1 MIVLVF
7 IGVFA
12 IVYYINFRR
21 SRKRLY
27 ELAERIPG
35 PFDYPLIGSTL
46 LTIGKDPLELVAH
59 LMELMHHLPS
69 PMRAW
74 LGPYLLV
81 VIDRPDMVQDILSSP
96 DCVQKPFMYDF
107 FRLSKGLFGAPAD
120 VWRKHRKLL
129 NTSFSPAVLKS
140 FVPILNAKAD
150 WFSRELSENVSS
162 ESFDVHTLLARYTL
176 ITISSTTLGADLS
189 VEKREVLEEYSSN
202 AIQMFTACFER
213 IYKAWLHPEF
223 LFRMTSAFTEEQK
236 RFKLFK
242 QMSQKIMHMRQ
253 SIATPSKPKDDQ
265 QDSDPEDRQE
275 LPRAKIFIE
284 RLEEIARD
292 PANSIDEDGF
302 QQHIDTL
309 MFGGNDTSAQAL
321 SNTLLTLGMYP
332 DWQEKVYQEIM
343 DVAPTGPISY
353 EDLSKLTC
361 MEMFLKETLRLLPI
375 TGLIARV
382 PTKEVQAKHVTIPT
396 GAIVLVPFLKI
407 HRDKTIWGPDAEVFN
422 PDNFLPER
430 CAQRHPYAYIPFSQ
444 GPRNCIGM
452 KYGWIS
458 MKILLCHVVRQY
470 RIATDIKLRDIK
482 LSLSLVMKLNT
493 KHLIRLERRCADLI
507 DVR

>member
-35 PFDYPLIGSTL
+35 PFDYPLIGSIL
-46 LTIGKDPLELVAH
+46 LTLGKDPLELVAH
-59 LMELMHHLPS
+59 LMELMHQLPS

-74 LGPYLLV
+74 LGPFLLV
-81 VIDRPDMVQDILSSP
+81 VIDRPEMVQDILNSP
-96 DCVQKPFMYDF
+96 DCLQKPFMYDF
-107 FRLSKGLFGAPAD
+107 FRLNKGLFGAPAAM
-120 VWRKHRKLL
+120 WRRHRKLL

-140 FVPILNAKAD
+140 FVPKLNAKAEQ
-150 WFSRELSENVSS
+150 FTRELDDKVSS
-162 ESFDVHTLLARYTL
+162 ECFDVHTLLARYTL
-176 ITISSTTLGADLS
+176 VTISSTTLGADLS
-189 VEKREVLEEYSSN
+189 VERREVLEEYSSN
-202 AIQMFTACFER
+202 AIQMFTASFER

-223 LFRMTSAFTEEQK
+223 LYQMTSAFKEEQA
-236 RFKLFK
+236 RMKLFK
-242 QMSQKIMHMRQ
+242 QMSRKIINIRQ
-253 SIATPSKPKDDQ
+253 ALQPSGKPKDDL

-275 LPRAKIFIE
+275 FPKAKNFIE
-284 RLEEIARD
+284 RLEEIATD
-292 PANSIDEDGF
+292 PSNSIDEDGF
-302 QQHIDTL
+302 QQHIDTM

-343 DVAPTGPISY
+343 EVAPSGPISY
-353 EDLSKLTC
+353 EDLTKLTN
-361 MEMFLKETLRLLPI
+361 MEMFLKETIRLLPI

-382 PTKEVQAKHVTIPT
+382 PTKEVQAQDVTIPP
-396 GAIVLVPFLKI
+396 GAIVLIPFLKM
-407 HRDKTIWGPDAEVFN
+407 HRDKALWGPDAEQFN

-430 CAQRHPYAYIPFSQ
+430 CAQRHPYAFIPFSQ

-470 RIATDIKLRDIK
+470 RIATDIKLNEIK
-482 LSLSLVMKLNT
+482 LSLSLVMKLNK
-493 KHLIRLERRCADLI
+493 KHLIRLERRCAAS
-507 DVR
+507 

>member
-7 IGVFA
+7 IVVFA
-12 IVYYINFRR
+12 VVYYINFRR

-27 ELAERIPG
+27 ELAGRIPG
-35 PFDYPLIGSTL
+35 PFDYPLIGSTW
-46 LTIGKDPLELVAH
+46 LTIGKDPLQLVAH

-74 LGPYLLV
+74 LGPFLLV
-81 VIDRPDMVQDILSSP
+81 VIDRPDMVQDILNSP

-107 FRLSKGLFGAPAD
+107 FRLSKGLFGAPAN

-140 FVPILNAKAD
+140 FVPTLNAKAD
-150 WFSRELSENVSS
+150 QFSRELEEKVSS
-162 ESFDVHTLLARYTL
+162 ECFDVHTLLARYTL
-176 ITISSTTLGADLS
+176 ITISSTSLGADLS

-202 AIQMFTACFER
+202 AIQMFTASFER
-213 IYKAWLHPEF
+213 IYKAWLHPEVVY
-223 LFRMTSAFTEEQK
+223 RMTSAFKEEQA
-236 RFKLFK
+236 RLKLFK
-242 QMSQKIMHMRQ
+242 QMSRKIIHMRQ
-253 SIATPSKPKDDQ
+253 AILGAEPDKAKDDQ
-265 QDSDPEDRQE
+265 QDSDPEDKQE
-275 LPRAKIFIE
+275 FPKAKVFIE
-284 RLEEIARD
+284 RLEEISCD
-292 PANSIDEDGF
+292 PANNIDEDGF

-343 DVAPTGPISY
+343 DIAPSGPISY
-353 EDLSKLTC
+353 EDLSKLTY

-375 TGLIARV
+375 TGMIARV
-382 PTKEVQAKHVTIPT
+382 PTKEVQAKHITVPP
-396 GAIVLVPFLKI
+396 GAIVLIPFLKI
-407 HRDKTIWGPDAEVFN
+407 HRDKTIWGPEAEIFN
-422 PDNFLPER
+422 PENFLPER
-430 CAQRHPYAYIPFSQ
+430 CAQRHPYAFIPFSQ

-470 RIATDIKLRDIK
+470 RIATDIKLNDIK

-493 KHLIRLERRCADLI
+493 KHLIRLERRCL
-507 DVR
+507 

>member
-35 PFDYPLIGSTL
+35 PFDYPVIGSIL
-46 LTIGKDPLELVAH
+46 LTIGKDPLQLVAH

-74 LGPYLLV
+74 LGPFLLV
-81 VIDRPDMVQDILSSP
+81 VIDRPDMVQDILNSP

-107 FRLSKGLFGAPAD
+107 FRLSKGLFGAPAN

-140 FVPILNAKAD
+140 FVPTLNAKAD
-150 WFSRELSENVSS
+150 QFSRELADKVSGDC
-162 ESFDVHTLLARYTL
+162 FDVHTLLARYTL
-176 ITISSTTLGADLS
+176 ITISSTSLGADLS

-202 AIQMFTACFER
+202 AIQMFTASFER
-213 IYKAWLHPEF
+213 IYKAWLHPE
-223 LFRMTSAFTEEQK
+223 LVYRMTSAFKEEQT
-236 RFKLFK
+236 RLKLFK
-242 QMSQKIMHMRQ
+242 QMSRKIIDMRQ
-253 SIATPSKPKDDQ
+253 AILGAKPDKTKDDQ
-265 QDSDPEDRQE
+265 QDSDPEDKQE
-275 LPRAKIFIE
+275 FPRAKVFIE
-284 RLEEIARD
+284 RLEEIACD
-292 PANSIDEDGF
+292 PANNIDEDGF

-343 DVAPTGPISY
+343 EIAPSGPISY
-353 EDLSKLTC
+353 EDLSKLSC

-382 PTKEVQAKHVTIPT
+382 PTKEVQAKHITVPP
-396 GAIVLVPFLKI
+396 GAIVLIPFLKI
-407 HRDKTIWGPDAEVFN
+407 HRDKTIWGPDAEIFN
-422 PDNFLPER
+422 PENFLPER
-430 CAQRHPYAYIPFSQ
+430 CAQRHPYAFIPFSQ

-470 RIATDIKLRDIK
+470 RVATDIKLSDIK

-493 KHLIRLERRCADLI
+493 KHLIRLERRSGAT
-507 DVR
+507 VR

>member
-7 IGVFA
+7 ITVFA

-27 ELAERIPG
+27 ELADRIPG
-35 PFDYPLIGSTL
+35 PFDYPLIGSIL
-46 LTIGKDPLELVAH
+46 LTIGKDPLELVSY
-59 LMELMHHLPS
+59 LMQLMHHLPS

-81 VIDRPDMVQDILSSP
+81 VVDRPEMVQDILSSP

-120 VWRKHRKLL
+120 MWKRHRKLL

-140 FVPILNAKAD
+140 FVPKLNFKAEQ
-150 WFSRELSENVSS
+150 FVHELNDYVSD
-162 ESFDVHTLLARYTL
+162 ECFDAHPLLARYTL
-176 ITISSTTLGADLS
+176 VSIAYTTLGADLS

-202 AIQMFTACFER
+202 AIRLFTASFER

-223 LFRMTSAFTEEQK
+223 IYRLTPAYKVEQHRMQ
-236 RFKLFK
+236 LFK
-242 QMSQKIMHMRQ
+242 QMSRKIINIRHA
-253 SIATPSKPKDDQ
+253 IASANTANDDR
-265 QDSDPEDRQE
+265 QDSDPEDKQE
-275 LPRAKIFIE
+275 QPKAKIFME
-284 RLEEIARD
+284 RLEEISRD
-292 PANSIDEDGF
+292 PNNNIDEDGF

-343 DVAPTGPISY
+343 EVAPSGPISY
-353 EDLSKLTC
+353 EDLSKLTY
-361 MEMFLKETLRLLPI
+361 MEMFLKETMRLIPI

-382 PTKEVQAKHVTIPT
+382 PVKELETRGVTIPS
-396 GAIVLVPFLKI
+396 GAIVLIPFLKI

-422 PDNFLPER
+422 PENFLPDR
-430 CAQRHPYAYIPFSQ
+430 CAQRHPYAFIPFSQ
-444 GPRNCIGM
+444 GPRNCVGM

-470 RIATDIKLRDIK
+470 RVATDIKLADIK
-482 LSLSLVMKLNT
+482 LSLSLVMKLNK
-493 KHLIRLERRCADLI
+493 KHLIRLEPRI